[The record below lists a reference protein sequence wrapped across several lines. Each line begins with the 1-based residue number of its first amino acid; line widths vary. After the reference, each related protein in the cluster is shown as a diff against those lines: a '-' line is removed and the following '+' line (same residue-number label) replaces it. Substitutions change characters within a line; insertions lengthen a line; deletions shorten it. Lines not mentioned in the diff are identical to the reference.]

1 MFCSRRFHN
10 VLRKFLYRMRAMG
23 KMFRALKFVCNTYKE
38 ELKIASMQD
47 DIKRK
52 F

>member
-1 MFCSRRFHN
+1 MFYPRCFHN
-10 VLRKFLYRMRAMG
+10 ALRKFLYRMRAME
-23 KMFRALKFVCNTYKE
+23 KMFRTLKFVCNAYKE
-38 ELKIASMQD
+38 KLKIASMQD